1 MWKILE
7 NKTPFAIFIIFLIF
21 YTLQIPTYTYKEDV
35 LAFAIRSNS
44 NSPIID
50 FAYLNSLTLLSG
62 DALPNYHLGHTII
75 LWLTYQLVPETF
87 VHSIWPSGFISAISG
102 ALVVLLTYLIWINI
116 GFNKRKSIFIAVT
129 FGLLP
134 TFWEHSTIGEVHA
147 LQMLFILLF
156 LYSFFKGRF
165 VLSVISFLIANLI
178 SPLSGLAFPFLF
190 LKGFNKRNFI
200 ISIIIGGASLI
211 LYFLIYYSIGADLLL
226 LLNPVGEHSSERGI
240 IYRICALGIFIL
252 LNFGFFIF
260 YFIKGTKQFYYDF
273 RPLLTRLVLAS
284 LPQVL
289 LVFISAGFFIEY
301 GSFQI
306 LLFWAMAV
314 PTGYII
320 SEIKLKSVHFIFAL
334 IFSFSLTYSLWLS
347 PHRTIGSSLEE
358 AGRWLSENGYEDV
371 CLIGPWNVGIN
382 IIGSRNELELESLNN
397 YYFDNPRPTDK
408 DLLKTNEKDLI
419 IATSKKIAL
428 RKILSDTKIPGL
440 SIHEYNPINDLESGT
455 VTKLYENN
463 FVCLYSW
470 EK

>member
-1 MWKILE
+1 MGKILE
-7 NKTPFAIFIIFLIF
+7 NKIPFAIFIVFLIF
-21 YTLQIPTYTYKEDV
+21 YTLQIPTYTYKADV
-35 LAFAIRSNS
+35 LAFAIRSNT

-75 LWLTYQLVPETF
+75 LWLTYQIIPDSF
-87 VHSIWPSGFISAISG
+87 SHSIWPAGFVSAISG

-116 GFNKRKSIFIAVT
+116 GFNKRRSLFIAVT
-129 FGLLP
+129 FGLIP
-134 TFWEHSTIGEVHA
+134 TVWEHSTIGEVHA

-156 LYSFFKGRF
+156 VYSFFRKRF
-165 VLSVISFLIANLI
+165 VFSAISFLIANLI
-178 SPLSGLAFPFLF
+178 TPLSGLAFPLLF
-190 LKGFNKRNFI
+190 LKEFNKRNLI
-200 ISIIIGGASLI
+200 ISFFIGGASLI
-211 LYFLIYYSIGADLLL
+211 LYFLIYYFLGADLLL
-226 LLNPVGEHSSERGI
+226 LLKPAGEHPIERGI
-240 IYRICALGIFIL
+240 IYRIFTLGIFIL
-252 LNFGFFIF
+252 LNFGFFSF
-260 YFIKGTKQFYYDF
+260 YFIKGTKQFYYEF
-273 RPLLTRLVLAS
+273 KPLLLRLAFAS

-320 SEIKLKSVHFIFAL
+320 SEIKLKSVYFIFAL

-347 PHRTIGSSLEE
+347 PHITIGSSLED
-358 AGRWLSENGYEDV
+358 AGRWLSNNGYEDV

-382 IIGSRNELELESLNN
+382 IISSRNELKLESLNN
-397 YYFDNPRPTDK
+397 YYFDNPRPSDK
-408 DLLKTNEKDLI
+408 DLIKTNEKDLI

-440 SIHEYNPINDLESGT
+440 SIEDYNPISNIESGT
-455 VTKLYENN
+455 IRKLYENN